1 MENPAPQPQKTRQKL
16 TVVSSL
22 HYFRLV
28 YRAALF
34 LSALVIYIV
43 FRVRTAAQVESFI
56 AQRPVILTVLW
67 VIFMVEMVMRFI
79 PSRFESPGSQ
89 KQFAGNY
96 IKTGQTN
103 IEVQDNIALVAAVGR
118 KMSSRLGTS
127 GEIFNALGSHGVNIR
142 TIAQGADELSII
154 IGVDN
159 RNFETA
165 IRVLYDGF
173 AG

>member
-1 MENPAPQPQKTRQKL
+1 NLSHTLSKALSVFDRYHVNVEHITLGLDSFA
-16 TVVSSL
+16 
-22 HYFRLV
+22 LV
-28 YRAALF
+28 ASAAALGEN
-34 LSALVIYIV
+34 LYEIISDMKKECHA
-43 FRVRTAAQVESFI
+43 ED
-56 AQRPVILTVLW
+56 
-67 VIFMVEMVMRFI
+67 
-79 PSRFESPGSQ
+79 
-89 KQFAGNY
+89 
-96 IKTGQTN
+96 

-165 IRVLYDGF
+165 VRVLYDGF